1 MLSQATT
8 YATTAMGCIAAMGGK
23 PALVKVV
30 AEACGAPAPYLAKII
45 NQLAHANL
53 VRTQRGV
60 GGGVCLAKL
69 PQEISLYEVC
79 VVLEDPAVHP
89 RCMLGHEACSK
100 DRACPAH
107 DFCISHRQR
116 LIEFLERTTIADI
129 AAFETRRR
137 WTAASRLE
145 SEGVAQ

>member
-45 NQLAHANL
+45 NQLSHANL
-53 VRTQRGV
+53 VHTQRGV
-60 GGGVCLAKL
+60 GGGVCLAKP
-69 PQEISLYEVC
+69 PQDISLYEVC
-79 VVLEDPAVHP
+79 RVLEDPAVHP
-89 RCMLGHEACSK
+89 RCMLGHDACSE

-107 DFCISHRQR
+107 EFCISHRER
-116 LIEFLERTTIADI
+116 LITFLETTTIADI

-137 WTAASRLE
+137 WIAASRME
-145 SEGVAQ
+145 NASIPQ